1 MRIAN
6 IVRRLLARALQ
17 RVVQGSET
25 FDHWSNTCV
34 VLPCTRRKKMRC
46 HAVTQ
51 KNVSTTTT
59 TTLVLLAP
67 GWPMH
72 DAQKSAYTLLLPLL
86 KKYTKFAKRKT
97 RLVVSKH
104 QRKSALLDNKN
115 NSHFNINAR
124 WVCHK
129 LTFPNWDW
137 KSQLVFFLFYTFKMR
152 TTLVVSFAI
161 DVFSKINHP
170 LLTLHSSFFYLPK
183 LFHAYQEMLW
193 QKKS

>member
-1 MRIAN
+1 M
-6 IVRRLLARALQ
+6 
-17 RVVQGSET
+17 
-25 FDHWSNTCV
+25 
-34 VLPCTRRKKMRC
+34 LPCTRRKKKNALPC
-46 HAVTQ
+46 SDA

-59 TTLVLLAP
+59 TTTTMLVLLAP

-161 DVFSKINHP
+161 DVFSKIN
-170 LLTLHSSFFYLPK
+170 LLYLLCIALSSTCLSYIMHIK
-183 LFHAYQEMLW
+183 ML
-193 QKKS
+193 

>member
-1 MRIAN
+1 MEDAYSKYSPPSEGTGPSASRS
-6 IVRRLLARALQ
+6 
-17 RVVQGSET
+17 RVGNFWET
-25 FDHWSNTCV
+25 IFEATRV

-86 KKYTKFAKRKT
+86 KKYKKFAKRKT

-137 KSQLVFFLFYTFKMR
+137 KSQLVFF
-152 TTLVVSFAI
+152 
-161 DVFSKINHP
+161 FS
-170 LLTLHSSFFYLPK
+170 THSRWGP
-183 LFHAYQEMLW
+183 HLW
-193 QKKS
+193 